1 MCECVY
7 VMCVW
12 CANASAKKKLEKI
25 LGMMFVCP
33 QVECEKRLKK
43 KLTLPYAYGI
53 SLRCLVVK
61 MVLECP

>member
-25 LGMMFVCP
+25 LGMYCWCARKSY
-33 QVECEKRLKK
+33 VEKD
-43 KLTLPYAYGI
+43 
-53 SLRCLVVK
+53 
-61 MVLECP
+61 